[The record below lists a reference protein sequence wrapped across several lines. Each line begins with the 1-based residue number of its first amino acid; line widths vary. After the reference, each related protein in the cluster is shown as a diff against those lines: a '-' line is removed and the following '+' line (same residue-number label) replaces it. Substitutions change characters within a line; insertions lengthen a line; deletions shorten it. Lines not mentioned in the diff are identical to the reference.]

1 MDRRTA
7 SSTGANSKKRLG
19 MRTVG
24 FAGGIPREDGSA
36 ENVLLRLHK
45 TLAVCGTARN
55 LFRSR
60 RALSARKRPRRPG
73 RGLAGTL
80 AQTPRA
86 VPAKPSGR
94 VFRKRIGTGSDRS
107 ASRVREDLL
116 PYRAVPVSA
125 PRAGHERRRPDS
137 GIAARGTPDA
147 GTAHARRKRNV
158 FDALFSRIDQRP
170 LPGGGRKGNAVS
182 LRRRAAGK
190 GPPPQGGRQ
199 PRHPEAAGKEA
210 SGDAASFRGV
220 EDEKR
225 PTPRKRAA
233 GVTGQPTRPG
243 FSSAAAKRSASSG
256 PEKPP

>member
-1 MDRRTA
+1 M
-7 SSTGANSKKRLG
+7 
-19 MRTVG
+19 G

-36 ENVLLRLHK
+36 ENVLLRLHE

-55 LFRSR
+55 LFRAR

-116 PYRAVPVSA
+116 PHRAVPVSA

-158 FDALFSRIDQRP
+158 FDALFSRIGPAPPTRRRPQRKGRLAAAACGGERASSP
-170 LPGGGRKGNAVS
+170 RRTSTATPRGGGERGVRGRRILPG
-182 LRRRAAGK
+182 RRG
-190 GPPPQGGRQ
+190 
-199 PRHPEAAGKEA
+199 
-210 SGDAASFRGV
+210 
-220 EDEKR
+220 
-225 PTPRKRAA
+225 
-233 GVTGQPTRPG
+233 
-243 FSSAAAKRSASSG
+243 
-256 PEKPP
+256 

>member
-36 ENVLLRLHK
+36 ENVLLRLHE

-55 LFRSR
+55 LFRAR

-86 VPAKPSGR
+86 GPARPSGR

-125 PRAGHERRRPDS
+125 PRAGYERRRPDS

-158 FDALFSRIDQRP
+158 FDALFSRIGPAPPTRRRPQRKRRLAAAACGGERASFP
-170 LPGGGRKGNAVS
+170 RRTSTAAPRGGGERGVRGRRILPG
-182 LRRRAAGK
+182 RRG
-190 GPPPQGGRQ
+190 
-199 PRHPEAAGKEA
+199 
-210 SGDAASFRGV
+210 
-220 EDEKR
+220 
-225 PTPRKRAA
+225 
-233 GVTGQPTRPG
+233 
-243 FSSAAAKRSASSG
+243 
-256 PEKPP
+256 